1 MRYLTIQRNKSFL
14 ACLIKVKVYVEDMT
28 SSEIKIHGVPC
39 RKIGVLKNGEQQ
51 TFMIGDEKLRI
62 FVIGDKISKN
72 YCCDFYEV
80 PAGTEN
86 IFLSGE
92 CRYNPMIGNAFRFDG
107 IPTEEMKYHR
117 KKALKKG
124 IMVYVLSF
132 LAGVA
137 IFAGLLI
144 LTLFADPPEKV
155 FTSSGISI
163 TLNDNFSEEYFS
175 GYDAVYSTN
184 YMAVFIKSE
193 AFNGDEDFAALTV
206 DEYCDAVIKANDKNT
221 DVQHRD
227 GLTYY
232 SYDGVSDQGIK
243 FRYLAFTFKDDDC
256 FWLVQFAVEED
267 MYDLYEEDVFKY
279 AKSFNCK

>member
-14 ACLIKVKVYVEDMT
+14 ACLAKFKVYVEDMT

-62 FVIGDKISKN
+62 FVINGKASKN

-92 CRYNPMIGNAFRFDG
+92 CRYNPFVGNAFRFDG

-124 IMVYVLSF
+124 
-132 LAGVA
+132 
-137 IFAGLLI
+137 LLI
-144 LTLFADPPEKV
+144 NVITLIATLAILFGIGALSLFIEPEEKT
-155 FTSSGISI
+155 FTKSGISI
-163 TLNDNFSEEYFS
+163 TLNEDFKEEYIS
-175 GYDAVYSTN
+175 GYDVVYSTN
-184 YMAVFIKSE
+184 YMAFFAKSE
-193 AFNGDEDFAALTV
+193 KFNGNDYLSAMSVED
-206 DEYCDAVIKANDKNT
+206 YCDAVMEANGRKG
-221 DVQHRD
+221 VSKQKD

-232 SYDGVSDQGIK
+232 EFNALSDQGINY
-243 FRYLAFTFKDDDC
+243 RYIAFIYKADDC
-256 FWLVQFAVEED
+256 FWLVQFAVEEN
-267 MYDLYEEDVFKY
+267 MYDVYEEDVFKY